1 MELTPKQQAVEL
13 IRDANSILLLTHD
26 RPDADALGSILALA
40 KVLKGLG
47 KQVDAVVTGAISTG
61 FQFLPDIEA
70 LKHDLKGSG
79 DFVIS
84 VDTSTIKIEKIMY
97 KRDGENAL
105 NIIVTP
111 AAGAELSADH
121 VSFSSGAAKW
131 QLIIVLDCSDSARI
145 GTLFEQNADLFYA
158 TPLVNI
164 DHHPGNDYFGKV
176 NLVDFTATSTAEI
189 LVSLV
194 ESLSREKNLLDED
207 VATCL
212 LAGIM
217 GDTSSFQNTNTTP
230 KSFTVAAQLIA
241 AGARQQ
247 DIVRNIFKTKS
258 LSTLRL
264 WGKVLA
270 KIQEEIDLK
279 FVWSSV
285 NTAEIAEAGA
295 APEETSGVIDDLMKS
310 AIGNDFA
317 LLLSE
322 RDGAVH
328 GSLRAVAKGVD
339 VSQIANLFGGGGH
352 AAAAAFDVPNATLA
366 DMQQSVL
373 FKIKQFQAK
382 RLQNMN
388 DQIG

>member
-26 RPDADALGSILALA
+26 RPDADALGSILAIH
-40 KVLKGLG
+40 KVLAGLG
-47 KQVDAVVTGAISTG
+47 KHVDAVVTGAVASA
-61 FQFLPDIEA
+61 FQFLPGVDV
-70 LKHDLKGSG
+70 LKNDLKNGS

-84 VDTSTIKIEKIMY
+84 IDTTTTKIEKIMY
-97 KRDGENAL
+97 KRDGDDSL

-111 AAGAELSADH
+111 ATGVELTPEH
-121 VSFSSGAAKW
+121 VSFSSGSPKW
-131 QLIIVLDCSDSARI
+131 QLIMVLDCSDSNRI
-145 GTLFEQNADLFYA
+145 GPLFEQNSDLFYS

-176 NLVDFTATSTAEI
+176 NLVDLTATSTSEI
-189 LVSLV
+189 LVSLI
-194 ESLSREKNLLDED
+194 ESLARDKNLLDED

-247 DIVRNIFKTKS
+247 DIVRHIFKTKP

-279 FVWSSV
+279 FVWSAVS
-285 NTAEIAEAGA
+285 AEEIVEAGA

-310 AIGNDFA
+310 AVGNDFA

-322 RDGAVH
+322 RNGAVH

-339 VSQIANLFGGGGH
+339 VSGIANLFGGGGH
-352 AAAAAFDVPNATLA
+352 AAAAAFDVPDARLA

-382 RLQNMN
+382 RLQNIS
-388 DQIG
+388 DQSS